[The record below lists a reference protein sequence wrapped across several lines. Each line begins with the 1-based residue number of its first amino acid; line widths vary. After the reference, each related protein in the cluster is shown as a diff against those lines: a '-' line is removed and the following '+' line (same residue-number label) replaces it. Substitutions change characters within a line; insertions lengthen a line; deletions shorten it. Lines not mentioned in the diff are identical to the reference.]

1 MRRRAFLAAGAATL
15 GLSQLLLQ
23 VQRAAAEPITV
34 RPEHPRL
41 LLSDFDHPRSV
52 IKNDPVAAAWYG
64 KIKSAAD
71 VLLDQPP
78 VTYQIPDGL
87 RLLATSREAQHRVYT
102 LSFAYAVEGDTGYR
116 DRLWTELAAV
126 CAFPD
131 WNHQRHFL
139 DVAEMTHAVAIGYDW
154 WHAEWSAEQ
163 RATLETAIVEYGLEP
178 GLAVYGGAP
187 TAHKWPTWTNNWNI
201 VCNGGMITGALAVA
215 DRFPDV
221 TQDVITKAL
230 ASLPL
235 AIGEYAPDGGYP
247 EGAGYWEYAAK
258 YLVLLLAVLDSATGG
273 DDGLSES
280 PGVATTVD
288 FPLHLAGPTGLA
300 FNYYDGAAGSSRI
313 PEMFWFARR
322 FDRPDYAWL
331 ARLGASTRQPGWAQ
345 LPVGLIWYDPER
357 TRGPVASG
365 TALDASFAHCA
376 VVTARSGWERDEAL
390 FLAGKAGDNATS
402 HADLDLGSW
411 VLEALGQRWFVEL
424 GSDNY
429 NLPGYF
435 HEPRWTYYR
444 KRPEGQNTLVV
455 NPGEDPGQRPDAVGT
470 VVARKTGPAESWF
483 VIDATGAHPD
493 VVSWRRGWRLFDHRR
508 RVIVQDEITIKEP
521 GDLWW
526 FAHTSAKI
534 TISAD
539 GRSAT
544 LTLAGQRLLARV
556 LTPDAT
562 FLELSAR
569 PLWTSPDPSGQAT
582 NQGLRKLTVRLPET
596 AAATLAIEFVPLIPG
611 AALPSPAPVTEL
623 AAWPAPAAKIA
634 TLTDL
639 AVDGETIPGFA
650 PGNFTYGVD
659 LPGDPTITA
668 AAEPG
673 TKINILPGRS
683 DQPTRVITVRP
694 GHQRGVYW
702 VWRRTPLGLGNFPE
716 TIIASTDDGNVPA
729 NTMDGDLSTRWS
741 AEGDGQWIAYDLGSD
756 GPVDKIKIA
765 WSSGDARVARFDVE
779 VAAAGETSWRPV
791 FSGSSS
797 GTSAAYETYDLEPST
812 ARYLRIVGHGNSANG
827 WNSITEVEIPGRSV
841 DVRRDNRLESLSLAV
856 GAVPI
861 GKQVAGE
868 LTGTMTDGSAADL
881 AGLAIDYVALDPEV
895 ATVAEDGMITG
906 VTDGTA
912 RIAAIAQLA
921 DHRLVHTRTSV
932 AVADPDRPKFPCL
945 ADSYVRDGS
954 YAGQNFGG
962 HGGMIIKY
970 VPQPDSGFT
979 RRAFLAFA
987 PAAQTRPISRVLLH
1001 FYGRVADNNGT
1012 ETELVFRLAAGGFEE
1027 RKLTWQNQPA
1037 LADRVGEL
1045 RLDSTAAWHAVD
1057 LTAGLTALISRGAAV
1072 HLAIVQEPA
1081 TGQGLATDLS
1091 SRESANAPYLEVQLG

>member
-34 RPEHPRL
+34 RLEHPRL
-41 LLSDFDHPRSV
+41 LLADFDHPRSV
-52 IKNDPVAAAWYG
+52 IKNDPVAAAWYA

-71 VLLDQPP
+71 VLLDKPP
-78 VTYQIPDGL
+78 VTYQIPDGT

-116 DRLWTELAAV
+116 DRIWAELAAV
-126 CAFPD
+126 CAFPN

-139 DVAEMTHAVAIGYDW
+139 DVAEMAHAVAIGYDW
-154 WHAEWSAEQ
+154 WHGEWSAEQ
-163 RATLETAIVEYGLEP
+163 RTTMETALLEFALKP

-187 TAHKWPTWTNNWNI
+187 TPLRWHTSTSNWNL
-201 VCNGGMITGALAVA
+201 VCNGGMLLGALAVH
-215 DRFPDV
+215 DRFPEAD
-221 TQDVITKAL
+221 DVITEAL
-230 ASLPL
+230 KSLPL
-235 AIGEYAPDGGYP
+235 AIAEYAPDGGYP
-247 EGAGYWEYAAK
+247 EGAGYWEYASK
-258 YLVLLLAVLDSATGG
+258 YLVVGLAALDSATGG
-273 DDGLSES
+273 DAGLSEL
-280 PGVATTVD
+280 PGVSTTVD
-288 FPLHLAGPTGLA
+288 FPLQLAGPTGLA
-300 FNYYDGAAGSSRI
+300 FNYYDGPSGASRM

-322 FDRPDYAWL
+322 FARPDYAWL
-331 ARLGASTRQPGWAQ
+331 ARIGASTRQPGWGQ
-345 LPVGLIWYDPER
+345 LPIGLIWYDPEH
-357 TRGPVASG
+357 TLGPVASG
-365 TALDASFAHCA
+365 TALDSYFEHCA
-376 VVTARSGWERDEAL
+376 VATARSGWERDEVL
-390 FLAGKAGDNATS
+390 FLAGKAGNNATS

-411 VLEALGQRWFVEL
+411 VLDALGQRWFVEL

-435 HEPRWTYYR
+435 HAPRWTYYR

-483 VIDATGAHPD
+483 VIDGTGAHPGI
-493 VVSWRRGWRLFDHRR
+493 VSWRRGWRLFDHRR

-534 TISAD
+534 TISDD

-544 LTLAGQRLLARV
+544 LALAGQRLLARV
-556 LTPDAT
+556 LTPEAT

-596 AAATLAIEFVPLIPG
+596 AATTLAIEFVPLVQG
-611 AALPSPAPVTEL
+611 AALPAPEPLTAL
-623 AAWPAPAAKIA
+623 ADWSTPAAKIA

-650 PGNFTYGVD
+650 PGNFGYGVD
-659 LPGDPTITA
+659 LPDDPKITA
-668 AAEPG
+668 TAEPG

-694 GHQRGVYW
+694 GCRRGVYW
-702 VWRRTPLGLGNFPE
+702 VWRSTPLGLGNFPE
-716 TIIASTDDGNVPA
+716 TIIASTDDGNVPV
-729 NTMDGDLSTRWS
+729 NTMDGDPATRWS
-741 AEGDGQWIAYDLGSD
+741 AEGDGQWIAYDLGAD
-756 GPVDKIKIA
+756 GPVDTIKIA
-765 WSSGDARVARFDVE
+765 WSSGDTRVARFDVE
-779 VAAAGETSWRPV
+779 VAAAGETTWRPV
-791 FSGSSS
+791 YGGSSS
-797 GTSAAYETYDLEPST
+797 GTSAAFETYNLEPAN

-841 DVRRDNRLESLSLAV
+841 DVRRENRLETLALA
-856 GAVPI
+856 GGPVPI
-861 GKQVAGE
+861 GKQVASE

-881 AGLAIDYVALDPEV
+881 TGLAVDYLSLDPAV
-895 ATVAEDGMITG
+895 ATVATDGMITG
-906 VTDGTA
+906 VDHGTA
-912 RIAAIAQLA
+912 RIAAIAQLSGR
-921 DHRLVHTRTSV
+921 RLVHTRTSFV
-932 AVADPDRPKFPCL
+932 VVDPDRPRFASV
-945 ADSYVRDGS
+945 ADSYVRDGT

-962 HGGMIIKY
+962 HGGLVVKY
-970 VPQPDSGFT
+970 VTKPDSGFT
-979 RRAFLAFA
+979 RRAFLTFT
-987 PAAQTRPISRVLLH
+987 PPAQTRPISRVLLR

-1012 ETELVFRLAAGGFEE
+1012 ETDLAFRLADGGFEE
-1027 RKLTWQNQPA
+1027 RTLTWLNQPT
-1037 LADRVGEL
+1037 LADQVGEL
-1045 RLDSTAAWHAVD
+1045 HLDSNAAWHSVD
-1057 LTAGLTALISRGAAV
+1057 LTAGLSDLITGGTPV
-1072 HLAIVQEPA
+1072 TLGVVQEPA
-1081 TGQGLATDLS
+1081 TGDGLATELS